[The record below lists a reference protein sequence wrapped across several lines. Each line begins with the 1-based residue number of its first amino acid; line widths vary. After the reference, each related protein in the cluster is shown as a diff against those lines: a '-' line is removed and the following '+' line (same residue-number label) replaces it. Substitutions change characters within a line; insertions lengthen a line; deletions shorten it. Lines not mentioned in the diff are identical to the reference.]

1 MRNHVEVQVK
11 STAGYAAMAW
21 LLLGMTLFLFGLMAP
36 VHAQA
41 PAKPGAPPQL
51 FLEDTSP
58 KALVPTVDVFVQ
70 GTSESGGLELPQRHE
85 R

>member
-1 MRNHVEVQVK
+1 MRNHMRAQVK
-11 STAGYAAMAW
+11 STAAYTAMAW
-21 LLLGMTLFLFGLMAP
+21 LLLGVTLFLFGLMAP
-36 VHAQA
+36 AYAQA
-41 PAKPGAPPQL
+41 PSKPAAPRL